1 MWTLY
6 LHVCLHAGSFMPLMF
21 CINSRRFVS
30 VRKFNYSQ
38 AQIQFTWSVLFV
50 YLRYDFR
57 VMSIDW
63 HSSGL
68 LYTNSF
74 PTCVSHNALRDFLGA
89 FTGNK
94 VCFVRPSTGS
104 FTDSINYLWRSA
116 LIFFASTAHIND
128 TQCLRSTIF
137 HSLCFMKEFVHPSWW
152 WIFDSELWLP
162 RKQIEMNVKSR
173 TATSES
179 THYSNI
185 KMQFFASAKQN
196 SKMQIQ

>member
-63 HSSGL
+63 NSSGL

-94 VCFVRPSTGS
+94 VCFVRPSTAS

-116 LIFFASTAHIND
+116 LLFFLFHCTYQRHAMPPIYDFSFIVLHERVCASIMMMNFWLWTVTAAQTNWNECEV
-128 TQCLRSTIF
+128 T
-137 HSLCFMKEFVHPSWW
+137 HSDERV
-152 WIFDSELWLP
+152 
-162 RKQIEMNVKSR
+162 
-173 TATSES
+173 
-179 THYSNI
+179 
-185 KMQFFASAKQN
+185 N
-196 SKMQIQ
+196 SLFQH